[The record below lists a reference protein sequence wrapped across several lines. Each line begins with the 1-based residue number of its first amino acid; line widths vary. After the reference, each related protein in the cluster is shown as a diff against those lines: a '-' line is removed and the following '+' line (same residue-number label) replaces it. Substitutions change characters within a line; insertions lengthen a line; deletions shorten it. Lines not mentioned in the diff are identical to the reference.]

1 LWRWRNYVDI
11 KATDK
16 VRVYVEMIDSSIFNQ
31 ELPATGID
39 LNRWNIQNA
48 FVDIK
53 VGERDGQAV
62 IFRAGRQE
70 LLYGAQHLISPLD
83 WGNTRRNFEGFKV
96 SSKGDV
102 WDLDAFVTRP
112 VNTATGNGPLSRF
125 DNERD
130 RADASRTFQGVYG
143 VYHGVENQTID
154 AYWLWLNEQEPIAG
168 RPDGSRHT
176 TGLRWAGTRPI
187 SDCCDAPARIWS
199 WDVEGAY
206 QFGHDN
212 GNTVSAAFF
221 SANMAHQWKQAPW
234 QPKLTSLFY
243 WGSDDHDPTDGQDN
257 TFNTLF
263 PLRHAYWG
271 FIDNLTGQNLA
282 DYSVQLSVAP
292 TKKLT
297 MLGAWHWFFLD
308 RNTDVLY
315 NVAGAPSARRTPA
328 LTWAKS
334 LTW

>member
-1 LWRWRNYVDI
+1 
-11 KATDK
+11 
-16 VRVYVEMIDSSIFNQ
+16 
-31 ELPATGID
+31 
-39 LNRWNIQNA
+39 
-48 FVDIK
+48 
-53 VGERDGQAV
+53 
-62 IFRAGRQE
+62 
-70 LLYGAQHLISPLD
+70 
-83 WGNTRRNFEGFKV
+83 
-96 SSKGDV
+96 
-102 WDLDAFVTRP
+102 
-112 VNTATGNGPLSRF
+112 
-125 DNERD
+125 
-130 RADASRTFQGVYG
+130 
-143 VYHGVENQTID
+143 
-154 AYWLWLNEQEPIAG
+154 LWLNEQQPIAG

-187 SDCCDAPARIWS
+187 SNYCDAPARIWS

-243 WGSDDHDPTDGQDN
+243 WGSGDHDPTDGQDN

-263 PLRHAYWG
+263 PLGHAYWG

-282 DYSVQLSVAP
+282 DYSMQLSVAP

-315 NVAGAPSARRTPA
+315 NVAGAPIGTANTGTDVGEEFDLVATYAVNANFNIQVGYLWFFNGGFVDANAPRDDATQLYVQTLFRY
-328 LTWAKS
+328 
-334 LTW
+334 

>member
-1 LWRWRNYVDI
+1 MQQILVCLCLVSMIPLGKTAAEEPAIPETADETIFAADERADVDDGNLDALETEHIPAPLPKPGNPWKTMFYDNNFGYRRVTSESYYFGDTLKECRLSALDGFDLFDEARVSVGGELRYRFMNEANRLRPGGPGRSTYDLWRWRNYVDI
-11 KATDK
+11 KATDE

-112 VNTATGNGPLSRF
+112 VNTATGNGPLARF

-154 AYWLWLNEQEPIAG
+154 AY
-168 RPDGSRHT
+168 
-176 TGLRWAGTRPI
+176 
-187 SDCCDAPARIWS
+187 
-199 WDVEGAY
+199 
-206 QFGHDN
+206 
-212 GNTVSAAFF
+212 
-221 SANMAHQWKQAPW
+221 
-234 QPKLTSLFY
+234 
-243 WGSDDHDPTDGQDN
+243 
-257 TFNTLF
+257 
-263 PLRHAYWG
+263 
-271 FIDNLTGQNLA
+271 
-282 DYSVQLSVAP
+282 
-292 TKKLT
+292 
-297 MLGAWHWFFLD
+297 
-308 RNTDVLY
+308 
-315 NVAGAPSARRTPA
+315 
-328 LTWAKS
+328 
-334 LTW
+334 